1 MNFFSSGCFS
11 KELIFV
17 FQSRGQIDMND
28 PAEYIMGNMIILNK
42 NQMIIH
48 GHLAMSMALVLLI
61 YSNSLCFGAYV
72 KFKLFLCYLY

>member
-1 MNFFSSGCFS
+1 
-11 KELIFV
+11 
-17 FQSRGQIDMND
+17 MND

-48 GHLAMSMALVLLI
+48 GHLAMSIALVLLI